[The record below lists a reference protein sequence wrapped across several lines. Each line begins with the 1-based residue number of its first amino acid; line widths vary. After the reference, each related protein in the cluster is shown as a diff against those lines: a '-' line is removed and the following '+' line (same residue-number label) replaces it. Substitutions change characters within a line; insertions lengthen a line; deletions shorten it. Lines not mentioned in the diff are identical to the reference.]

1 METITSG
8 TSLFKLILYFD
19 TCIDIVI
26 YEPWSIGP
34 EVVIETFWPFE
45 TISTWRTRPTS
56 MGSGAYTNLLAPST
70 ANCIYAEMKTC
81 EQIIRLN
88 YKLQKE
94 ESIPE
99 TGSLRL
105 HWEEKRYHWIEHFE
119 SSVAS
124 SEQDWILK
132 IEPSVS
138 EPINWYNGDLF
149 SSILL
154 LSANC
159 RWWGQKSWIQLNKV

>member
-1 METITSG
+1 M
-8 TSLFKLILYFD
+8 
-19 TCIDIVI
+19 
-26 YEPWSIGP
+26 
-34 EVVIETFWPFE
+34 
-45 TISTWRTRPTS
+45 
-56 MGSGAYTNLLAPST
+56 PSC
-70 ANCIYAEMKTC
+70 NHWNSEK
-81 EQIIRLN
+81 QIIRLN
-88 YKLQKE
+88 CKLQKE

-105 HWEEKRYHWIEHFE
+105 HWEDKRYHWIEHFE

-132 IEPSVS
+132 VEPSVS

-159 RWWGQKSWIQLNKV
+159 RWWGQKSWIQLNKLNCKCPTYACHCKNWVTLLGRDGFGQIGYKNWEPNETQVEQSEKVLQAIINNFDSEIS